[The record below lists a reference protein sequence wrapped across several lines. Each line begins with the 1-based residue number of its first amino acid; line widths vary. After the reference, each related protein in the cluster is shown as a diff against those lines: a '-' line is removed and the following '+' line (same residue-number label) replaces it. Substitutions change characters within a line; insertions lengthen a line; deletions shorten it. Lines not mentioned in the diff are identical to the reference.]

1 MKRYK
6 QLFESTLEEAKKDGE
21 TWKTKSGFHAGKY
34 NGKIQY
40 FNKETFAKEY
50 ASSGT
55 GAKNDKPKSNAI
67 KGIDND
73 LQDFASIA
81 LKYDDPE
88 KSFDEVRKIRTVS
101 ADTSEKFRQIYGS
114 HGERGPE
121 AWAAF
126 VKDVREKAGKKE
138 EPKSNKSK
146 SDYDTELVKDRPNN
160 QLWKVKKG
168 KDSYSV
174 NKTEHGW
181 RIAKKGENS
190 LAVLGSKFANSPE
203 EAIDIY
209 EANKEEQKM

>member
-1 MKRYK
+1 MKRYIP
-6 QLFESTLEEAKKDGE
+6 LFESSLEEAKNDGE
-21 TWKTKSGFHAGKY
+21 TWKTKSGYHAGKY
-34 NGKIQY
+34 KGKIQY
-40 FNKETFAKEY
+40 FNKEAGAKDY

-55 GAKNDKPKSNAI
+55 GA
-67 KGIDND
+67 
-73 LQDFASIA
+73 
-81 LKYDDPE
+81 
-88 KSFDEVRKIRTVS
+88 
-101 ADTSEKFRQIYGS
+101 
-114 HGERGPE
+114 
-121 AWAAF
+121 
-126 VKDVREKAGKKE
+126 KKE

-190 LAVLGSKFANSPE
+190 PAVLGSKFANSPE